1 MRLRGPC
8 VQLVWTIDR
17 ALALTSTASTGCVRL
32 ERLTPGEVGAA
43 ERPKEIRQRLL
54 RVCQGAGSGFCCGLL
69 RLGGMLARWAR
80 AIRRSGDPGICRE
93 PSPAVANPGRARV
106 QLPTRFSYAGHLR
119 GNSVHYAL
127 TERCESVQHA

>member
-1 MRLRGPC
+1 MRLGGPC

-54 RVCQGAGSGFCCGLL
+54 RGVSGVGSGFCCGLL
-69 RLGGMLARWAR
+69 PGSEPARWAR
-80 AIRRSGDPGICRE
+80 AIRGS
-93 PSPAVANPGRARV
+93 AAR
-106 QLPTRFSYAGHLR
+106 PP
-119 GNSVHYAL
+119 
-127 TERCESVQHA
+127 